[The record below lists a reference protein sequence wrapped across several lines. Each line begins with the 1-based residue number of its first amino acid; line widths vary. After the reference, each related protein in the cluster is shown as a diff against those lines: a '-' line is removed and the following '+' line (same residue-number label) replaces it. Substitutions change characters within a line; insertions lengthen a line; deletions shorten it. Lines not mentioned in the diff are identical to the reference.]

1 MRILLIGHAYP
12 PYMGGLSNVM
22 YNVSLRLAAMG
33 HEVVVLSLRYGGEAP
48 NIELPRLRVIR
59 VPGIAPRESYFAPTP
74 QFIRKFVEL
83 VREFRPDVIHMHNV
97 GSLIIPTAI
106 MLSMGL
112 NVLDDVVLTPHHHE
126 EGSRVDTRVM
136 WTIYKPVLRRLLG
149 RLRRVHTVSNFEKA
163 LVTRDFGVDSV
174 VIPNGVSED
183 VREFSRV
190 ELEEPIVTY
199 AGRVEDYKRVDLA
212 VRVIARAQGILGVK
226 IRFRVIGDGP
236 AMDKVREVAK
246 THGIELIHTGF
257 LPRRDYL
264 RELSRSSA
272 FINLSRYEAF
282 SIVTAEALALGLPAV
297 VARPWGLTFS
307 SFGAYVVDPSDVDG
321 AAEVLAKVISEPSK
335 VRAGVPTWGE
345 VVRDYVEK
353 LYAASSGL

>member
-1 MRILLIGHAYP
+1 M
-12 PYMGGLSNVM
+12 
-22 YNVSLRLAAMG
+22 
-33 HEVVVLSLRYGGEAP
+33 
-48 NIELPRLRVIR
+48 
-59 VPGIAPRESYFAPTP
+59 
-74 QFIRKFVEL
+74 
-83 VREFRPDVIHMHNV
+83 
-97 GSLIIPTAI
+97 
-106 MLSMGL
+106 
-112 NVLDDVVLTPHHHE
+112 
-126 EGSRVDTRVM
+126 
-136 WTIYKPVLRRLLG
+136 
-149 RLRRVHTVSNFEKA
+149 
-163 LVTRDFGVDSV
+163 